1 MPDVDA
7 LERIK
12 GSIPP
17 IVTPFKD
24 GAVDYDAYAALVEFQ
39 VREGSHGVLVNGTT
53 AEPSTLT
60 LAERNRLVDVAI
72 ETVAGSIPVVAA
84 TGSQSLAETEQLTD
98 HAVKAGADALLIVTP
113 YYIRPPQRGL
123 IEYYARL
130 AARHETPWMI
140 YHIPGRT
147 SVSVTLDTLKALRE
161 RSSTLVGMKHAVND
175 LGFVTECFAALG
187 DDFKIFVGLEEL
199 SFPMMTI
206 GACGLMNA
214 VGNLRPGVLA
224 EMCQAVWDSDLA
236 TGRALHQR
244 LLEINQAVF
253 YDTNPIPIK
262 YMMKRLGIMPTNEHR
277 LPMMSA
283 TPELEQ
289 RLVGVLERAG
299 LLNRGR

>member
-1 MPDVDA
+1 MSD
-7 LERIK
+7 LEKIK

-17 IVTPFKD
+17 VVTPFRNGD
-24 GAVDYDAYAALVEFQ
+24 VDFQAYAGLIDFQ
-39 VREGSHGVLVNGTT
+39 ITEGSHGVLVNGTT

-60 LAERNRLVDVAI
+60 VAERNRLVDIAV
-72 ETVAGSIPVVAA
+72 ETANGKVPIVAA
-84 TGSQSLAETEQLTD
+84 TGSQSLAETEVLTR
-98 HAVKAGADALLIVTP
+98 HAVNAGVDALLIVTP

-123 IEYYARL
+123 IEYYLSL
-130 AARHETPWMI
+130 ASQHEVPWMI

-147 SVSVTLDTLKALRE
+147 AVSVTLDTMCELRDK
-161 RSSTLVGMKHAVND
+161 SAHFVGMKHAVND

-214 VGNLRPGVLA
+214 VGNLRPDVLSK
-224 EMCQAVWDSDLA
+224 MCEAVWQSDLQS
-236 TGRALHQR
+236 GRDLHQK

-262 YMMKRLGIMPTNEHR
+262 YMMKKLGLMPTNEHR
-277 LPMMSA
+277 LPMVPA
-283 TPELEQ
+283 TPELEKK
-289 RLVGVLERAG
+289 LDAVLERAG
-299 LLNRGR
+299 LLQGTGE